1 MKQAAARK
9 LCHWAATMFAAACV
23 ALLCP
28 SLAAAQQPAPSQQSR
43 QQAAQKYFT
52 DVVLVNQDGRPM
64 RLYSDLLKDKVVVIN
79 FFFAT
84 CQGVCLPMNRN
95 IQKAQ
100 DVFGDRLGK
109 DAYII
114 SVSVDPTVDTPARLK
129 EYAAKIGARP
139 GWYFITGD
147 RENVAFAL
155 KKLGQYVE
163 NREDHTNLVLVGNER
178 TGLWKKAFGLA
189 KSEEFNKVVESVLND
204 QPAGGK

>member
-1 MKQAAARK
+1 MKKALTRK
-9 LCHWAATMFAAACV
+9 LCHWPTMTLAAACV
-23 ALLCP
+23 LFLC
-28 SLAAAQQPAPSQQSR
+28 SARVAAQEPASAQQSR

-52 DVVLVNQDGRPM
+52 DVVLLNQDGEQM
-64 RLYSDLLKDKVVVIN
+64 RLYTDLLKDKVVVIN

-100 DVFGDRLGK
+100 DVFGARLGK

-147 RENVAFAL
+147 KENVAFAL
-155 KKLGQYVE
+155 RKLGQYVE
-163 NREDHTNLVLVGNER
+163 HREDHTNIVLIGNER

-189 KSEEFNKVVESVLND
+189 KNDEFNKVVESVLND
-204 QPAGGK
+204 QPTDGK

>member
-1 MKQAAARK
+1 MKKAAVIKSCRRRATILAALSVLLFSAAQAAAQE
-9 LCHWAATMFAAACV
+9 
-23 ALLCP
+23 P
-28 SLAAAQQPAPSQQSR
+28 AAAQQSR
-43 QQAAQKYFT
+43 QLAAQKYFT
-52 DVVLVNQDGRPM
+52 DVVLVNQNGERM
-64 RLYSDLLKDKVVVIN
+64 RLYTDLLKDKVVVIN

-84 CQGVCLPMNRN
+84 CQGSCLPMNRN
-95 IQKAQ
+95 IQKVQ
-100 DVFGDRLGK
+100 DLLGDRLGR

-147 RENVAFAL
+147 KENVALAL

-163 NREDHTNLVLVGNER
+163 NREDHTNIVLIGNER

-189 KSEEFNKVVESVLND
+189 KSDEFNKVVESVLND
-204 QPAGGK
+204 QPAGGQ